1 MKETIDLPLNVR
13 SYIDEVIQLAGK
25 RSPTIVSVAMF
36 GSVAKGG
43 FSQSVSDVDLI
54 VALAD
59 EVPQETKRMINSE
72 LAALELKHK
81 LRERPK
87 SKREVVYSEIDR
99 MAGQFKSHFAC
110 YKRDLLSGNT
120 AAVFDIIPL
129 AESLL
134 LSTHI
139 GFANIVTSA
148 KTVWGEDLLRKIH
161 IPALT
166 KGHLAKTCV
175 SFLLL
180 NACALLGYPVL
191 PNATKYS
198 MSVLKWMLHNCYFC
212 YTLKSATVEDEINFF
227 RRKLG
232 QRKEF
237 LELLSLR
244 REYRPSFRFI
254 KNCFKILIELY
265 GVTTRENRFPI
276 KVGVK

>member
-1 MKETIDLPLNVR
+1 MKKPDELPVKVR
-13 SYIDEVIQLAGK
+13 DYVDAVIQFAEA
-25 RSPTIVSVAMF
+25 RSPDIVSVSAF

-59 EVPQETKRMINSE
+59 RVPQKIKRIVSSE
-72 LAALELKHK
+72 LAALELKHR
-81 LRERPK
+81 LRDRPQTT
-87 SKREVVYSEIDR
+87 REFVYSKFDR
-99 MAGQFKSHFAC
+99 MAGQFKSYFVC
-110 YKRDLLSGNT
+110 YKGDLLSGNT
-120 AAVFDIIPL
+120 AAVFEVNPL

-148 KTVWGEDLLRKIH
+148 KVVWGEDFLHKIH

-166 KGHLAKTCV
+166 KGHLAKNCA

-212 YTLKSATVEDEINFF
+212 YTLKSATVEEEIDFF
-227 RRKLG
+227 RTKLG
-232 QRKEF
+232 ECKVF
-237 LELLSLR
+237 SELLSLR
-244 REYRPSFRFI
+244 QKYQSSCGFMKGCFRM
-254 KNCFKILIELY
+254 LIQLY
-265 GVTTRENRFPI
+265 VVTVSENQFPI
-276 KVGVK
+276 TVEVK